1 MNTSILTT
9 NAGKLEQIR
18 GNDCLIIGSINS
30 TSNITV
36 SGATVNDSVL
46 LGNVAL
52 PTTNGTYRQTIQ
64 TDGSNQTSWA
74 STTALLFS
82 GSIRVET
89 TGNDANADGTANSP
103 FATIEG
109 AMNYARQSRA
119 FASTPYTDIVLGAGA
134 YTINA
139 TINLNH
145 PEGRGITLYSDAY
158 TSRTINQV
166 NVTGVNGAFN
176 LIFTVNSAANISV
189 NDMCVVTNVF
199 GGATNYQ
206 ECEGAYRITAVNT
219 SNNTVTCLSRL
230 RWGGPT
236 NGAISGSFQ
245 MQVYK
250 TQLIWGGANGGTMF
264 ELTDGHELAYIGYLG
279 AYDPSQTATFLKI
292 SRLSR
297 LLTSAPMAIC
307 DFNIGIDVEKVSMVT
322 PAQLIAANSYCIRAR
337 YGSQVLYAASRRKTG
352 AQITGYHI
360 SHGTAF
366 WGSQDVSGC
375 ANGIAIEYKS
385 LAYYS
390 NVRRCSNYG
399 WKFLASE
406 MMATG
411 ATSALGCGS
420 HGFYLQA
427 SRVQGET
434 AVQSL
439 YSNTNGGSGFY
450 VTDQSAVRFVNALS
464 TFNAGWGLY
473 VSNNSFGYE
482 TGGTFTNNT
491 TGQFSPSKTV
501 SGNIESYMW

>member
-1 MNTSILTT
+1 MNTPILTV
-9 NAGKLEQIR
+9 NDGKLEQMR

-52 PTTNGTYRQTIQ
+52 PTTNGTYWQAMQTN
-64 TDGSNQTSWA
+64 GSNQTSWA
-74 STTALLFS
+74 SSTALLF
-82 GSIRVET
+82 GGDIRVET
-89 TGNDANADGTANSP
+89 TGNDANADGTANYP
-103 FATIEG
+103 FATIDG
-109 AMNYARQSRA
+109 AMNYARQFRA
-119 FASTPYTDIVLGAGA
+119 FASTPYTNILLGAGT
-134 YTINA
+134 YTITS

-145 PEGRGITLYSDAY
+145 PEGRGITVYSDSY
-158 TSRTINQV
+158 TSRTINNV
-166 NVTGVNGAFN
+166 NVTGSNGSLN
-176 LIFTVNSAANISV
+176 LIFTVNSAANINV
-189 NDMCVVTNVF
+189 NETCVVTSVS
-199 GGATNYQ
+199 GGGTNYQ

-250 TQLIWGGANGGTMF
+250 TNLVWGGANGGTMF

-279 AYDPSQTATFLKI
+279 AYDSSQTATCVKV

-307 DFNIGIDVEKVSMVT
+307 DFNIGVDVEKASMVT
-322 PAQLIAANSYCIRAR
+322 PGQLIAANSYCVRAM

-352 AQITGYHI
+352 AQVTGYHMAY
-360 SHGTAF
+360 GTAF

-390 NVRRCSNYG
+390 HARRCSNYG

-406 MMATG
+406 MMASG
-411 ATSALGCGS
+411 ATIAYGCGS

-427 SRVQGET
+427 SRVHGET

-439 YSNTNGGSGFY
+439 SSSYNGGSGYY
-450 VTDQSAVRFVNALS
+450 VTDQSAVRFVNALG
-464 TFNAGWGLY
+464 TYNTGWGIYLA
-473 VSNNSFGYE
+473 NNSFGYE

-491 TGQFSPSKTV
+491 TGQLSPAKTV
-501 SGNIESYMW
+501 SGNVESYMW